1 VGALISKRGPNSQ
14 RGALM
19 IEVLVTIVVV
29 VIGVLGLM
37 EMHSRLQLS
46 EMESYQRSQA
56 VMLVNDMASRISTN
70 RYNALKYATDSALVG
85 YGVNCASIGNADIAA
100 DDSTEWCLALQG
112 ASETDD
118 SSGSVVNVGA
128 MLGGRGCVTAEDAN
142 TLFRVTVVWQGLVP
156 VSAPP
161 VEVTCGANLYDN
173 ADAKCTDDKCRRY
186 VTTLVR
192 VAAL

>member
-1 VGALISKRGPNSQ
+1 MPANSRYSQ

-37 EMHSRLQLS
+37 EMHSRLQQS

-56 VMLVNDMASRISTN
+56 VMLVNDMASRISIN
-70 RYNALKYATDSALVG
+70 RYNALEYATDSALVG
-85 YGVNCASIGNADIAA
+85 YDVTCAGIGSDDVAE
-100 DDSTEWCLALQG
+100 DDSTEWCFALQG
-112 ASETDD
+112 AAETDD
-118 SSGSVVNVGA
+118 SSGATVNVGA

-142 TLFRVTVVWQGLVP
+142 TLFRVTVVWQGLAP

-173 ADAKCTDDKCRRY
+173 ADTKCIDDLCRRY

-192 VAAL
+192 VAGLGG